1 MPADISQFG
10 QYLIQV
16 LPDIVFVFYFIFETA
31 YLDVSDF
38 HEQIEMT
45 IVVVLECLYCLSV
58 VLYQLLKH

>member
-16 LPDIVFVFYFIFETA
+16 LPDIVFVFYFIFEAA

-38 HEQIEMT
+38 HEQIKMT
-45 IVVVLECLYCLSV
+45 IVVVFE
-58 VLYQLLKH
+58 